1 MSFCHGCTTCPQ
13 LPGCTRASRAGLVDR
28 KFRNWFGY
36 LGTVLFMVGAFA
48 VSASTTWSGH
58 PAPFAVFLAGHILWF
73 GMGYLTHERP
83 LLVLNG
89 LYIGLDLWALWVR
102 L

>member
-1 MSFCHGCTTCPQ
+1 
-13 LPGCTRASRAGLVDR
+13 
-28 KFRNWFGY
+28 
-36 LGTVLFMVGAFA
+36 
-48 VSASTTWSGH
+48 
-58 PAPFAVFLAGHILWF
+58 
-73 GMGYLTHERP
+73 MGYLTHERP